1 MEYNTNEKMNT
12 TAWVNM
18 DESQTMTNKISK
30 LQKNTFNMVSFMFN
44 INMKKQ
50 NSLLRDTHAVKNIH
64 KT

>member
-1 MEYNTNEKMNT
+1 MNT

-30 LQKNTFNMVSFMFN
+30 LQKNAFNMVSFMFN

-50 NSLLRDTHAVKNIH
+50 NSLLRDTHVVKNIH

>member
-50 NSLLRDTHAVKNIH
+50 NSLLRDTHVVKNIH